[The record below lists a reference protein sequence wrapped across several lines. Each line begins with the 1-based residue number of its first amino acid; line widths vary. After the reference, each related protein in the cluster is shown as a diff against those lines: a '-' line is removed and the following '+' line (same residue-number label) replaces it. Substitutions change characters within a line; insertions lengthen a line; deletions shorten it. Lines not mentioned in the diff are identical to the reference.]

1 MNDAIEKYG
10 KNLRSTIKTITK
22 EATIS
27 KQRLLE
33 AMKNIGMEVQSS
45 IFELILS
52 KMALK
57 SMKLNSLE
65 YTSVI

>member
-22 EATIS
+22 DATIS